1 MTDKMSLTWEDMR
14 KKYPEYRDEMTE
26 DRERAFVED
35 CFACYE
41 GEGFA
46 KKFWSQ
52 DDSLKEYVGKPFTV
66 VGRVPEYDDQHTD
79 GVDLECLPMWKIHF
93 EDGKEIDAYPD
104 EIIPSK
110 MRDSDCPS
118 DICM

>member
-1 MTDKMSLTWEDMR
+1 MR

-41 GEGFA
+41 EEGFA

-52 DDSLKEYVGKPFTV
+52 GGDYKEYVGKPFTV
-66 VGRVPEYDDQHTD
+66 VGRVPEYDSQHKD
-79 GVDLECLPMWKIHF
+79 GADLECLPMWRIRFK
-93 EDGKEIDAYPD
+93 DGQEIDAYPD
-104 EIIPSK
+104 EIIPNE
-110 MRDSDCPS
+110 MLDNGCPS
-118 DICM
+118 DFFM